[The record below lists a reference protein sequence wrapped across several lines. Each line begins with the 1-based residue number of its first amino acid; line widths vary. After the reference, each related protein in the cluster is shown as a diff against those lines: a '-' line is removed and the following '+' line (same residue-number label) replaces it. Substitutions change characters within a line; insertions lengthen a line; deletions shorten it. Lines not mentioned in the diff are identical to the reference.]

1 MAVVGSRKCC
11 VVVVMSVAG
20 HSVAC
25 RRGSQRVVSRVIVW
39 KPSTICARMVM
50 AREEEWKNGALQGVV
65 RSAFSSLVGRVC
77 EALAPKSGG
86 CHQRPPEWDSREDL
100 FLDEGATVVF
110 SVRLETVRNSSLL
123 RA

>member
-1 MAVVGSRKCC
+1 
-11 VVVVMSVAG
+11 
-20 HSVAC
+20 
-25 RRGSQRVVSRVIVW
+25 
-39 KPSTICARMVM
+39 M

-100 FLDEGATVVF
+100 FLDEGATVV
-110 SVRLETVRNSSLL
+110 LL
-123 RA
+123 HQVGDGEELFLAQGLSHLGRSRPDPSGYVHWAREESGK